1 MQQNL
6 PIVVSSDSLDSMSS
20 EASIDSIF
28 NYSLER
34 PKLRRE
40 NKIHI
45 MSNYEITNELM
56 KMNNKI
62 DKLLSLLT
70 EKNK

>member
-28 NYSLER
+28 NYTLER
-34 PKLRRE
+34 PKLKRE
-40 NKIHI
+40 SKIHI